1 MKTLP
6 TVRLADASNAA
17 GLPDLPE
24 EIQLAMTDIAGA
36 AREGLLAMSVAA
48 GMAVMQAM
56 FEAEIAEVAGP
67 KGKHYRN
74 RTAVRHGSGRG
85 SVTLGGRRV
94 PVSRP
99 RARTLDGREVPL
111 SSYTHFAA
119 DDLLTEVVM
128 ERMLAGVATR
138 RHARIAEPV
147 GAQVGEEAKST
158 SRSAISRRFIRQTET
173 ALAEL
178 MSRDLSE
185 LDIKVLMLDGEHLA
199 ERCVV
204 VALAITADGT
214 KVPVGLWDGSTENKT
229 VVRSLLAD
237 LVARGL
243 AVDDGLL
250 VVIDGA
256 KALSAAV
263 REVFGAKAA
272 IQRCT
277 LHKRRNLADHLPDK
291 EQAWVDAK
299 LVKAFAH
306 PDPDAGLRNAK
317 HLAAQLDKK
326 YPSAAA
332 SLREGLEEMF
342 TVARLGIDGR
352 LAKTLT
358 TSNPVE
364 SMISIARATN
374 RNVTRWRD
382 GQMVLR
388 WTAAGMLNA
397 ERSFRR
403 IKGSGSRG
411 ESHPP
416 APTDPYV
423 NLSIHTAL
431 VILITRRWGRRWSRP
446 SGRKTAGTVR

>member
-1 MKTLP
+1 
-6 TVRLADASNAA
+6 V
-17 GLPDLPE
+17 
-24 EIQLAMTDIAGA
+24 TDIAGA
-36 AREGLLAMSVAA
+36 VREGLLAMCVAA

-56 FEAEIAEVAGP
+56 FEAEIAQACGP
-67 KGKHYRN
+67 KGRHDQN
-74 RTAVRHGSGRG
+74 RAAVRHGTGRG
-85 SVTLGGRRV
+85 SVTLGGRKV
-94 PVSRP
+94 AVTRP
-99 RARTLDGREVPL
+99 RARTVNGHEVPL

-119 DDLLTEVVM
+119 EDVLTRVVM

-138 RHARIAEPV
+138 RHARTAEPV
-147 GAQVGEEAKST
+147 GEQVTGVQKST
-158 SRSAISRRFIRQTET
+158 SRSAISRRFVKQTET

-178 MSRDLSE
+178 MTRDLAGE
-185 LDIKVLMLDGEHLA
+185 DIRVLMLDGEHLA

-204 VALAITADGT
+204 VALAILTDGT
-214 KVPVGLWDGSTENKT
+214 KKPVGLWEGSTENKT
-229 VVRSLLAD
+229 VVRALLAD
-237 LVARGL
+237 LVDRGL
-243 AVDDGLL
+243 CFDDGLL
-250 VVIDGA
+250 VVLDGA

-263 REVFGAKAA
+263 REVFGAKAL

-277 LHKRRNLADHLPDK
+277 LHKRRNVADHLPDK

-299 LVKAFAH
+299 LVKAFVH
-306 PDPDAGLRNAK
+306 PDPDQGLRRAKDLAGL
-317 HLAAQLDKK
+317 LANS
-326 YPSAAA
+326 YPGAAA
-332 SLREGLEEMF
+332 SLLEGLDEMF

-403 IKGSGSRG
+403 IKGYKQMPQLVDALRRHT
-411 ESHPP
+411 HPG
-416 APTDPYV
+416 AARATE
-423 NLSIHTAL
+423 
-431 VILITRRWGRRWSRP
+431 
-446 SGRKTAGTVR
+446 TVGAAA

>member
-1 MKTLP
+1 MKTVP
-6 TVRLADASNAA
+6 TIRLADTTDAA
-17 GLPDLPE
+17 ALTDLPE

-48 GMAVMQAM
+48 GLAVMAAM
-56 FEAEIAEVAGP
+56 FEAEIAEACGP
-67 KGKHYRN
+67 KGKHDAERA
-74 RTAVRHGSGRG
+74 AVRHGAGRG

-94 PVSRP
+94 AVTRP
-99 RARTLDGREVPL
+99 RARTVDGHEVPL
-111 SSYTHFAA
+111 ANYTHFAS
-119 DDLLTEVVM
+119 DDLLTQVVM

-138 RHARIAEPV
+138 RHARASEPLSEKV
-147 GAQVGEEAKST
+147 SGATKST
-158 SRSAISRRFIRQTET
+158 SKSAISRRFVRQTET

-178 MSRDLSE
+178 MARDLAGE
-185 LDIKVLMLDGEHLA
+185 DIKVLMLDGEHLA
-199 ERCVV
+199 QRCVV

-214 KVPVGLWDGSTENKT
+214 KKPVGLWDGSTENKT
-229 VVRSLLAD
+229 VVRALLAD
-237 LVARGL
+237 MVARGL
-243 AVDDGLL
+243 CFEDGLL
-250 VVIDGA
+250 VVCDGA

-263 REVFGAKAA
+263 REVFGGKAL

-277 LHKRRNLADHLPDK
+277 LHKRRNVADHLPDK
-291 EQAWVDAK
+291 QKAWVDAK
-299 LVKAFAH
+299 LVKAFGH
-306 PDPDAGLRNAK
+306 PDPEQGLRNAK
-317 HLAAQLDKK
+317 SLAAQLDKSH
-326 YPSAAA
+326 PGAAA
-332 SLREGLEEMF
+332 SLREGLEDMF

-403 IKGSGSRG
+403 IKGHKQMPQLVKALRRHA
-411 ESHPP
+411 HP
-416 APTDPYV
+416 
-423 NLSIHTAL
+423 NTATEP
-431 VILITRRWGRRWSRP
+431 VG
-446 SGRKTAGTVR
+446 TAA

>member
-1 MKTLP
+1 MKTVP
-6 TVRLADASNAA
+6 TVRLADTPDAA
-17 GLPDLPE
+17 ALPDLPE
-24 EIQLAMTDIAGA
+24 GIQLALTDIAGA
-36 AREGLLAMSVAA
+36 AREGLMAMSVAA
-48 GMAVMQAM
+48 GLAVMAAM
-56 FEAEIAEVAGP
+56 FEAEMSEACGA
-67 KGKHYRN
+67 KGKHDAGRA
-74 RTAVRHGSGRG
+74 AVRHGTGKG
-85 SVTLGGRRV
+85 SVTLGGRKV
-94 PVSRP
+94 AVTRP
-99 RARTLDGREVPL
+99 RARTVDGHEVPL
-111 SSYTHFAA
+111 TSYTHFAA
-119 DDLLTEVVM
+119 EDLLTQVMM

-138 RHARIAEPV
+138 RHARTAEPV
-147 GAQVGEEAKST
+147 SEKVSGTQKSM
-158 SRSAISRRFIRQTET
+158 SKSAISRRFVRQTET

-178 MSRDLSE
+178 MARDLTD
-185 LDIKVLMLDGEHLA
+185 LDIKVLMVDGEHMA

-204 VALAITADGT
+204 VALAISAEGT

-229 VVRSLLAD
+229 VVRALLAD
-237 LVARGL
+237 LVDRGL
-243 AVDDGLL
+243 GFDDGLL

-263 REVFGAKAA
+263 REVFGAKALV
-272 IQRCT
+272 QRCT
-277 LHKRRNLADHLPDK
+277 LHKRRNVAEHLPDK
-291 EQAWVDAK
+291 EQAWMDAK
-299 LVKAFAH
+299 LVKAFNH
-306 PDPDAGLRNAK
+306 PDPDTGLRSAK
-317 HLAAQLDKK
+317 SLAAQLNKS

-403 IKGSGSRG
+403 IKGYKQMPQLIAALKRHA
-411 ESHPP
+411 HPG
-416 APTDPYV
+416 AER
-423 NLSIHTAL
+423 IGGA
-431 VILITRRWGRRWSRP
+431 
-446 SGRKTAGTVR
+446 A

>member
-1 MKTLP
+1 MKTVP
-6 TVRLADASNAA
+6 TARLADTADAVV
-17 GLPDLPE
+17 LPDLPE
-24 EIQLAMTDIAGA
+24 EMRLAMTDIAGA

-48 GMAVMQAM
+48 GMAVMAAM
-56 FEAEIAEVAGP
+56 FEAEMTEACGP
-67 KGKHYRN
+67 KGKHDATRA
-74 RTAVRHGSGRG
+74 AVRHGHGGG

-94 PVSRP
+94 AVTRP
-99 RARTLDGREVPL
+99 RARTVDGHEVPL
-111 SSYTHFAA
+111 TSYEHFAA
-119 DDLLTEVVM
+119 DDMLTRVVM

-138 RHARIAEPV
+138 RHARTAEPI
-147 GAQVGEEAKST
+147 GTLIDKQAKST
-158 SRSAISRRFIRQTET
+158 SRSAISRRFVRQTET

-178 MSRDLSE
+178 MARDLTGE
-185 LDIKVLMLDGEHLA
+185 DIKVLMLDGEHLG

-214 KVPVGLWDGSTENKT
+214 KKPVGLWDGSTENKT
-229 VVRSLLAD
+229 VVGSLLAD
-237 LVARGL
+237 LVSRGL
-243 AVDDGLL
+243 AFDDGLL

-263 REVFGAKAA
+263 REVFGAKAL

-291 EQAWVDAK
+291 DKEWVDAK
-299 LVKAFAH
+299 LVKAFNH
-306 PDPDAGLRNAK
+306 PDPEQGLYNAK
-317 HLAAQLDKK
+317 HLAGQLDKR
-326 YPSAAA
+326 YPGAAA

-358 TSNPVE
+358 TSNPIE
-364 SMISIARATN
+364 SMISIARTTN

-403 IKGSGSRG
+403 IKGHKQMPQLVAALQRRTHPETRQDADAVGS
-411 ESHPP
+411 
-416 APTDPYV
+416 A
-423 NLSIHTAL
+423 A
-431 VILITRRWGRRWSRP
+431 
-446 SGRKTAGTVR
+446 

>member
-24 EIQLAMTDIAGA
+24 EIQLAMSDIAGA

-74 RTAVRHGSGRG
+74 RIAVRHGSGRG

-277 LHKRRNLADHLPDK
+277 LHKRRNIADHLPDK
-291 EQAWVDAK
+291 DKDWVDAK
-299 LVKAFAH
+299 LVKAFGH
-306 PDPDAGLRNAK
+306 PNPEHGLRNATS
-317 HLAAQLDKK
+317 LAAQLQKN

-342 TVARLGIDGR
+342 TISRLG
-352 LAKTLT
+352 
-358 TSNPVE
+358 
-364 SMISIARATN
+364 
-374 RNVTRWRD
+374 
-382 GQMVLR
+382 
-388 WTAAGMLNA
+388 
-397 ERSFRR
+397 
-403 IKGSGSRG
+403 
-411 ESHPP
+411 
-416 APTDPYV
+416 
-423 NLSIHTAL
+423 
-431 VILITRRWGRRWSRP
+431 
-446 SGRKTAGTVR
+446 

>member
-6 TVRLADASNAA
+6 TVRLADASHAA

-24 EIQLAMTDIAGA
+24 EIQLAMSDIAGA

-263 REVFGAKAA
+263 REVFGATAA

-277 LHKRRNLADHLPDK
+277 LHKRRNLADHLPDRSRRGWTPSSSK
-291 EQAWVDAK
+291 RSPTPTPTQGCAMLNTLPHNWI
-299 LVKAFAH
+299 
-306 PDPDAGLRNAK
+306 RNISARPPACTRGWRRC
-317 HLAAQLDKK
+317 L
-326 YPSAAA
+326 PSPTSASTAA
-332 SLREGLEEMF
+332 S
-342 TVARLGIDGR
+342 
-352 LAKTLT
+352 
-358 TSNPVE
+358 P
-364 SMISIARATN
+364 
-374 RNVTRWRD
+374 
-382 GQMVLR
+382 
-388 WTAAGMLNA
+388 
-397 ERSFRR
+397 RR
-403 IKGSGSRG
+403 
-411 ESHPP
+411 
-416 APTDPYV
+416 
-423 NLSIHTAL
+423 
-431 VILITRRWGRRWSRP
+431 
-446 SGRKTAGTVR
+446 

>member
-1 MKTLP
+1 MKTVP
-6 TVRLADASNAA
+6 TVRVADTADAVV
-17 GLPDLPE
+17 LPDLSE
-24 EIQLAMTDIAGA
+24 EIRLVMSDIAGA

-48 GMAVMQAM
+48 GMAVMAAM
-56 FEAEIAEVAGP
+56 FEAEMTEACGP
-67 KGKHYRN
+67 KGKHDAKRA
-74 RTAVRHGSGRG
+74 AVRHGHGGG

-94 PVSRP
+94 AVTRP
-99 RARTLDGREVPL
+99 RARTVDGHEVPL
-111 SSYTHFAA
+111 TSYEHFAA
-119 DDLLTEVVM
+119 DDMLTRVVM

-138 RHARIAEPV
+138 RHARTAEPV
-147 GAQVGEEAKST
+147 GTLVDKQAKSS
-158 SRSAISRRFIRQTET
+158 SRSAISRRFVRQTET

-178 MSRDLSE
+178 MARDLTGE
-185 LDIKVLMLDGEHLA
+185 DIKVLMLDGEHLG

-214 KVPVGLWDGSTENKT
+214 KKPVGLWDGSTENKT
-229 VVRSLLAD
+229 VVRALLAD
-237 LVARGL
+237 LVSRGL
-243 AVDDGLL
+243 AFDDGLL

-263 REVFGAKAA
+263 REVFGAKAL

-291 EQAWVDAK
+291 DKVWVDAK
-299 LVKAFAH
+299 LAKAFGH
-306 PDPDAGLRNAK
+306 PDPRQGLCNAK
-317 HLAAQLDKK
+317 HLAGQLDKR
-326 YPSAAA
+326 YPGAAA

-358 TSNPVE
+358 TSNPIE
-364 SMISIARATN
+364 SMISIARTTN

-403 IKGSGSRG
+403 IKG
-411 ESHPP
+411 HKQMPQL
-416 APTDPYV
+416 V
-423 NLSIHTAL
+423 TAL
-431 VILITRRWGRRWSRP
+431 HRHTHPETTQDTETVG
-446 SGRKTAGTVR
+446 TAA